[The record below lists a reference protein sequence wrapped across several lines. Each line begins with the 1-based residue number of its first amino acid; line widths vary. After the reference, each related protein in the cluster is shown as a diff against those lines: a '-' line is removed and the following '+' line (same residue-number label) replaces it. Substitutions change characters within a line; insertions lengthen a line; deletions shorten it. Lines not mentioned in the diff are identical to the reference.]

1 MSLPLFARW
10 EYMEGTTGT
19 GRQNS
24 TAASMNDI
32 DNQKKYPEEEM
43 RARAAIQDVLEH
55 PQDWLA

>member
-1 MSLPLFARW
+1 
-10 EYMEGTTGT
+10 MEGTTGT